1 MPIKENEVLTL
12 EWHKILCHLIIKYKL
27 LCIVIEHLDIN
38 TPIFDTIIGKGDE
51 KSLANPNDLLY
62 IYPLAGVIYVIRV
75 LFERYVAKPIGRSLG
90 IHDRV
95 TRKTTRA
102 MKTTTTVSNR
112 CTSTDVN
119 QTYKQ
124 EQIASSNNGS
134 SLSIGHNSSVTP
146 LAKFCESCWRFTFYL
161 CSFIYGVVTLQHVSV

>member
-1 MPIKENEVLTL
+1 MNALSTLIFNERFWLPANTTWKDFARFEQEEHIK
-12 EWHKILCHLIIKYKL
+12 
-27 LCIVIEHLDIN
+27 
-38 TPIFDTIIGKGDE
+38 
-51 KSLANPNDLLY
+51 LANPNDLLY